1 VKSIY
6 FQKIKALKKK
16 IKTSQKTKK
25 RLKLFLKQ
33 FKICLKRD
41 TKKAQKIK
49 IGQLPNMEIAGNNHI

>member
-33 FKICLKRD
+33 CLKRD